1 MNFVEY
7 QSRAYSTAIYP
18 KEYKVIYPALKLNG
32 EAGEVAE
39 LIGKMLR
46 DDNGILSNERKARI
60 SKEVGDVLW
69 YVAAVATDCGLDL
82 NEIAEENIAKL
93 ASRKERGVLKGDGS
107 DR

>member
-1 MNFVEY
+1 MNFMEY
-7 QSRAYSTAIYP
+7 QSKAYSTAVYP

-39 LIGKMLR
+39 LVGKALR
-46 DDNGILSNERKARI
+46 DENGKFSEERRKKI
-60 SKEVGDVLW
+60 FYELGDLLW
-69 YVAAVATDCGLDL
+69 YVAAVASDL
-82 NEIAEENIAKL
+82 NMDLTQIAIGNINKL